1 MKELGKDG
9 LGAFELA
16 LRYDRLDL
24 SDTPV
29 LARAGNDASSWTLGL
44 NWYFNP
50 YAKLMFNYIRFRG
63 DNTPLDP
70 IGNDTAGDVLATRLH
85 LDF

>member
-1 MKELGKDG
+1 M
-9 LGAFELA
+9 
-16 LRYDRLDL
+16 
-24 SDTPV
+24 T
-29 LARAGNDASSWTLGL
+29 AGV

-50 YAKLMFNYIRFRG
+50 YAKLMVNWVRFWG

-70 IGNDTAGDVLATRLH
+70 VGLKTKADALATRLH